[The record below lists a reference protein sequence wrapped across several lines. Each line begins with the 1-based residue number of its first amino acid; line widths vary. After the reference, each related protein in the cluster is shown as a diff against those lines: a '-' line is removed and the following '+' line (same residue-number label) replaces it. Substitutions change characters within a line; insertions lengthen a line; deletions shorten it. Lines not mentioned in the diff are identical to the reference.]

1 MGSKGEHLEEA
12 RLEALM
18 QATRGR
24 KVQLVEKS
32 AQKEE
37 IRPRVLRLCKEG
49 ISALVATRFSALLKG
64 AIANN
69 TAAELNRAL
78 EQVTDFYQ
86 RNKSEEFPPA
96 VLSLKVKAL
105 MAVNIIVHD
114 QQPQHQHQPSSRH
127 AAYAPSSCTEINLT
141 LLKTMNFIKLKT
153 FLIEKGITR
162 AEVDHCPG
170 KPSLLRLAAEHKF
183 KSLLSDAID
192 SGNSRQ
198 IQNAIDEV
206 NRHYGLDSST
216 PTDSSTPQ
224 GVGDLLE
231 TAVRLTKT
239 PSSSS
244 SPATHKNRGRLPKP
258 HCCVECSGQSVL

>member
-1 MGSKGEHLEEA
+1 
-12 RLEALM
+12 
-18 QATRGR
+18 
-24 KVQLVEKS
+24 
-32 AQKEE
+32 
-37 IRPRVLRLCKEG
+37 
-49 ISALVATRFSALLKG
+49 
-64 AIANN
+64 
-69 TAAELNRAL
+69 
-78 EQVTDFYQ
+78 
-86 RNKSEEFPPA
+86 
-96 VLSLKVKAL
+96 
-105 MAVNIIVHD
+105 
-114 QQPQHQHQPSSRH
+114 
-127 AAYAPSSCTEINLT
+127 
-141 LLKTMNFIKLKT
+141 MNFIKLKT

-244 SPATHKNRGRLPKP
+244 SPATHSEQQTSKAPLLCGMLW
-258 HCCVECSGQSVL
+258 SVCTLGLSWIPYFQAKSNALTTHSLFTHYSNAHYSLTIHTSIKSLFMLKTQ